1 MQTVRDVWLQLVQ
14 SSNHILIDN
23 MWILVYIVIQGG
35 EVFSTSVDLPFVDMN
50 ECFEARDMLS
60 YKVGKG
66 NGYFLPGS
74 QAVCVYTGENEA
86 T

>member
-1 MQTVRDVWLQLVQ
+1 
-14 SSNHILIDN
+14 

-35 EVFSTSVDLPFVDMN
+35 EVFSTSVDLPFLDMS
-50 ECFEARDMLS
+50 ECFKARDMLS
-60 YKVGKG
+60 HQVGKD

-74 QAVCVYTGENEA
+74 QAVCVYTSEDEA

>member
-1 MQTVRDVWLQLVQ
+1 
-14 SSNHILIDN
+14 

-35 EVFSTSVDLPFVDMN
+35 EVFSTHIDLPFLDMT
-50 ECFEARDMLS
+50 ECFEARGMLGQQ
-60 YKVGKG
+60 VGKG

-74 QAVCVYTGENEA
+74 QAVCVYTGEDEA